1 MRKDVVDTAGV
12 QVEALAEVTG
22 AHRRT
27 LDVPAGKS
35 RAPGR
40 IPHQRPIR
48 FGALPEREIGG
59 IAFSRGELRSNALPE
74 RLANVPGEPS
84 GAGGTPHRPG
94 QPGGDP
100 IRRLTREQP

>member
-1 MRKDVVDTAGV
+1 MRKDVADTAGV

-35 RAPGR
+35 RAPRR
-40 IPHQRPIR
+40 IPHQRPMR
-48 FGALPEREIGG
+48 FGALPEREIGRV
-59 IAFSRGELRSNALPE
+59 AFARVELRSNALPE

-84 GAGGTPHRPG
+84 VAGEPPHREVHRAV
-94 QPGGDP
+94 DL
-100 IRRLTREQP
+100 IRVLTR